1 MKTKKII
8 PPIIITCILLLYFI
22 FWLLGVISIPDPLWL
37 KILGTIIILF
47 FIGVSI
53 FVLIERIKEIRSG
66 EDDDLSKYW
75 LYFWKR
81 IRNAWDS

>member
-66 EDDDLSKYW
+66 EDHDLSKY
-75 LYFWKR
+75 
-81 IRNAWDS
+81 